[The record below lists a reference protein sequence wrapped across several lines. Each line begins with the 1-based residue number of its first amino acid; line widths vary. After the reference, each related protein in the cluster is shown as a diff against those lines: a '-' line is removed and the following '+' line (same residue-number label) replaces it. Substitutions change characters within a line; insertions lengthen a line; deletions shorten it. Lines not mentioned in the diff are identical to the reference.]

1 MSSSLTIRTK
11 LPHTGTSIFAVMTA
25 MANRYDAINLA
36 QGFPDFPPPGQLVEA
51 VNKAMQE
58 GHHQY
63 APLAGIPALR
73 NAIARKCLDDY
84 KVKVDA
90 DEEVTVTAGATYGLF
105 TAFQALLHEG
115 DEVLVFEPAYDSYVP
130 GIQLAGAV
138 PVFVE
143 LHAPDFRIDWE
154 QVKKHINARTRA
166 ILINSPHNPS
176 GTCWTDEDARELEK
190 LLDGSDI
197 LVISDEV
204 YEHITFDGI
213 RHHSILQYDGLR
225 SRGIAVFSFGKT
237 YHNTGWKMGYVVAPP
252 EITHAFRT
260 VHQFLLFSVNH
271 PMQHA
276 LAEFLQES
284 PQHHREL
291 PAFYQV
297 KRDLFLSLIEP
308 SRFTFSPAKGTYF
321 QLLDYTTISDKSDT
335 EMAEFLTREH
345 GVASIPLSPFY
356 KSGSQDKVLRFCFA
370 KSDDTLQK
378 AAELLCKI

>member
-73 NAIARKCLDDY
+73 NAIAQKCLDDY

-271 PMQHA
+271 AMQHA
-276 LAEFLQES
+276 LAEFLRDT

-321 QLLDYTTISDKSDT
+321 QLLDYTTISDESDT

>member
-73 NAIARKCLDDY
+73 NAIAQKCLDDY

-271 PMQHA
+271 AMQHA
-276 LAEFLQES
+276 LAEFLRDT

>member
-73 NAIARKCLDDY
+73 NAIAQKCLDDY

-321 QLLDYTTISDKSDT
+321 QLLDYTNISDKSDT

-378 AAELLCKI
+378 AAALLCKI

>member
-271 PMQHA
+271 AMQHA
-276 LAEFLQES
+276 LAEFLRDT

-321 QLLDYTTISDKSDT
+321 QLLDYTNISDKSDT

>member
-271 PMQHA
+271 AMQHA
-276 LAEFLQES
+276 LAEFLRDT

-291 PAFYQV
+291 PAFYQA

-321 QLLDYTTISDKSDT
+321 QLLDYTNISDKSDT

>member
-73 NAIARKCLDDY
+73 NAIAQKCLDDY

-130 GIQLAGAV
+130 GIQLAGAE

-291 PAFYQV
+291 PAFYQA

-321 QLLDYTTISDKSDT
+321 QLLDYTNISDKSDT

>member
-271 PMQHA
+271 AMQHA
-276 LAEFLQES
+276 LAEFLRDT

-378 AAELLCKI
+378 AAALLCKI